1 MKRVLIHLL
10 VLLSTASFAQQ
21 AKKIMTFEEA
31 VKIALRNSVLL
42 NQQKNSLES
51 MQAQK
56 TSNLAGLGPTLGL
69 QASANQ
75 VNGNTFNQQKGQVVN
90 GTFDQVTTSLNA
102 GINIF
107 SGFSQINRIKQSY
120 NLVEAQAFYIN
131 RAAQDVINAVTAAYL
146 SVLLD
151 TELLTIAN
159 ENWTALQKQLEQT
172 TEQVNLGAKSP
183 VEQYNQDSQ
192 TKAAE
197 IRALQAE
204 ITLINDRAL
213 LTQIL
218 LQDPSDEYDVVKPD
232 WKILSAEEKDFAA
245 LYETALK
252 NRGDYQRAVHSEEAA
267 KFGMRATRGSMLP
280 SLVAFGTIYTAYNR
294 AQGDVDV
301 RSFSDQFRTDNL
313 RKIYGLQL
321 NVPILGGNQALQNR
335 ANYIQQK
342 VLFENSQLARQ
353 GTEVQVKTDVLR
365 AQQNYNLFS
374 KTFAVSQSQLKA
386 AEIAYQ
392 FETERYKLGVSNFVD
407 FSNANRVYVQAQT
420 DRAQAEYR
428 LLFQRVLLDYALGTL
443 KPEDYK

>member
-1 MKRVLIHLL
+1 
-10 VLLSTASFAQQ
+10 
-21 AKKIMTFEEA
+21 MTFEEA

-42 NQQKNSLES
+42 NQQRIRSNRCK
-51 MQAQK
+51 QQK
-56 TSNLAGLGPTLGL
+56 TSNLAGLPFVGSSGL
-69 QASANQ
+69 PAGQ

-131 RAAQDVINAVTAAYL
+131 RYKDKINAVTAAYL
-146 SVLLD
+146 SVLLILNCWQLQ
-151 TELLTIAN
+151 TKTGRLFKTIGAN
-159 ENWTALQKQLEQT
+159 YRAGKS
-172 TEQVNLGAKSP
+172 GAKSP

-267 KFGMRATRGSMLP
+267 KFGMRATRSMLP

-301 RSFSDQFRTDNL
+301 RSFSDQFRT
-313 RKIYGLQL
+313 I
-321 NVPILGGNQALQNR
+321 
-335 ANYIQQK
+335 
-342 VLFENSQLARQ
+342 
-353 GTEVQVKTDVLR
+353 
-365 AQQNYNLFS
+365 
-374 KTFAVSQSQLKA
+374 TFGKFMACS
-386 AEIAYQ
+386 
-392 FETERYKLGVSNFVD
+392 
-407 FSNANRVYVQAQT
+407 
-420 DRAQAEYR
+420 
-428 LLFQRVLLDYALGTL
+428 
-443 KPEDYK
+443 